1 MSSKAV
7 KTVVRLLIGA
17 GEAKPAPPV
26 GPALGQAGLNIMQFC
41 KDFNAR
47 TSEIKVRV
55 GIPLSV
61 VYGIH
66 TRIASPMLLAY
77 SGRVL
82 QVSSDSVTPFFL

>member
-55 GIPLSV
+55 GITLSA

-66 TRIASPMLLAY
+66 TSIASPILLAY

-82 QVSSDSVTPFFL
+82 QVSSDSVTPIFP